1 MLKKLCKISAI
12 LFTLQEIIS
21 NTILVLFFG
30 FTKCF
35 ILLVLYPVIY
45 IAKGLNAISNFAD
58 DRGKYYSE
66 FLQEIYSTLS
76 GGENNVNIQP

>member
-45 IAKGLNAISNFAD
+45 IAKGLNAI
-58 DRGKYYSE
+58 
-66 FLQEIYSTLS
+66 
-76 GGENNVNIQP
+76 

>member
-1 MLKKLCKISAI
+1 MLKKLCKISDI

-21 NTILVLFFG
+21 NTIFVLFFG

-45 IAKGLNAISNFAD
+45 IVKGLNAISNFAD
-58 DRGKYYSE
+58 DQGKYYAE
-66 FLQEIYSTLS
+66 TLQKIYSTLS
-76 GGENNVNIQP
+76 VGENNANL